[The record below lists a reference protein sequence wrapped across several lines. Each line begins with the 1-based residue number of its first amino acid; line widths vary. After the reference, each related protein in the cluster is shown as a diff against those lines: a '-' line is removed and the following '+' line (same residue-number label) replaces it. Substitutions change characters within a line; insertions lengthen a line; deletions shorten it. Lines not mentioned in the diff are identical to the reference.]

1 MTEEEFR
8 TQGLYFLQKET
19 RFPCHA
25 YPCLEDDKGH
35 GFDQHY
41 VYHVG
46 WAARKIAKINPLHHT
61 DISSSLHLCTTVAAH
76 TPTTYLDYRVPDLY
90 VENLSV
96 GQIDIANQSIDPVES
111 LSCCHVVEHIGLG
124 RYGDNLDNEG
134 DLKAIQNLKKST
146 KRHLLFVVPVG
157 KPAVYFNAHRVY
169 SPVYIASLFAEFSC
183 REFYL
188 IPNNGQQPVVTEIQE
203 IDLPYACGCFHFVR
217 ETTYSKNVE
226 F

>member
-1 MTEEEFR
+1 MTEEEYKK
-8 TQGLYFLQKET
+8 QALNFLEKET

-25 YPCLEDDKGH
+25 YPCFGDDKGH

-41 VYHVG
+41 VYHVA
-46 WAARKIAKINPLHHT
+46 WAARKIAEINPLHHT
-61 DISSSLHLCTTVAAH
+61 DIGSSLHLCTTVAAY
-76 TPTTYLDYRVPDLY
+76 TSTTYLDYRVPDLY
-90 VENLSV
+90 IQNLSV

-111 LSCCHVVEHIGLG
+111 LSCCHVIEHIGLG

-157 KPAVYFNAHRVY
+157 EPAVYFNAHRVY
-169 SPVYIASLFAEFSC
+169 SPVYVASLFPEFNC

-188 IPNNGQQPVVTEIQE
+188 IPNNGQQPVVTEVQE
-203 IDLPYACGCFHFVR
+203 VSLPYACGCFHFVR